1 MMTLINT
8 IPGYS
13 LYSYQLKNLKKYHR
27 KYVSYFLKFPNH
39 DKKFQVLTAKR
50 KTFSFDNGIN
60 I

>member
-1 MMTLINT
+1 MMTLIKT
-8 IPGYS
+8 RPGYS
-13 LYSYQLKNLKKYHR
+13 LNSYQLKNLKKYHR

>member
-1 MMTLINT
+1 MMTLIKT
-8 IPGYS
+8 RPGYS